1 MIIVHDTNDDEN
13 LEYLDAG
20 GTGLS
25 PETIS
30 QLKFLKCFGYLCSLQ
45 IVVATINGVYTK
57 LIGPS
62 RVHAPVQPSGHQIR
76 HYSSLLLSISKY

>member
-1 MIIVHDTNDDEN
+1 MINVHDANDDEN
-13 LEYLDAG
+13 REYLDAG

-45 IVVATINGVYTK
+45 IVVATINGVYRAAESYFIPN
-57 LIGPS
+57 LL
-62 RVHAPVQPSGHQIR
+62 VQAECIDQCNLVVI
-76 HYSSLLLSISKY
+76 K